1 MKMLVVFLMLAL
13 AAPAAGQ
20 DADAAAERLRGCLG
34 AAENRAGEMACMGIY
49 AQDCSASVE
58 GGETTAGMSRCAAAE
73 AEGWDR
79 MLNETWADLVVLVRR
94 RAILDEEAGAEPV
107 DLEGLLVDAQ
117 RAWIAFRDADCKQ
130 EVAVWGE
137 GSMRTIAGAWCGL
150 ERTAQRV
157 FELRA
162 KRATMQVD

>member
-1 MKMLVVFLMLAL
+1 MRRMAALLMLMV
-13 AAPAAGQ
+13 AAPAAAQ
-20 DADAAAERLRGCLG
+20 DADAAADRLRGCLG
-34 AAENRAGEMACMGIY
+34 VAANRAGEMACMGSY
-49 AQDCSASVE
+49 AQECSGSVE

-79 MLNETWADLVVLVRR
+79 MLNETWAELIVLARR
-94 RAILDEEAGAEPV
+94 RAILEEEAGAEPA
-107 DLEGLLVDAQ
+107 DLEGLLVEAQ
-117 RAWIAFRDADCKQ
+117 RAWIAFRDADCAQ
-130 EVAVWGE
+130 EVAVWGD
-137 GSMRTIAGAWCGL
+137 GSMRTVAGAWCGL

>member
-1 MKMLVVFLMLAL
+1 MRILALCLMIVL
-13 AAPAAGQ
+13 AAPSAAQ
-20 DADAAAERLRGCLG
+20 DAEEAAERLRGCLG
-34 AAENRAGEMACMGIY
+34 GAENRAGEIACMGIY
-49 AQDCSASVE
+49 AQECSARVE

-79 MLNETWADLVVLVRR
+79 MLNETWAELIVLARR
-94 RAILDEEAGAEPV
+94 RAILDEEAGAEPA
-107 DLEGLLVDAQ
+107 DLEDMLVAAQ
-117 RAWIAFRDADCKQ
+117 RAWIAFRDADCAQ